1 MDHRVSKDMISQGM
15 SVTGEKKTEDLGG
28 SQYGSVATPSSLM
41 DAYSSMYK
49 KEVEEDAKWGYD
61 SEGRSLNPKD
71 KKKKVKEDVQ
81 NIDEEPISLTL
92 AGLLGAAK
100 AGGAALAA
108 KGAAA
113 AGAAKAGAGALAA
126 KTATAAKAG
135 AGAVKGA
142 ATAAKTTAAK
152 SGMTVKKA
160 GQIAH
165 GASLAHEV
173 GDAVTG
179 MGKPKPTSKG
189 GSVGM
194 RQAGTLAAGHELD
207 GEILKELQD
216 AGLFSEEE
224 IKSLTEISA
233 DLALKASKGAD
244 VARGK
249 LAAAGDKEGAKAK
262 ASQASRLY
270 AASGEKRKKEPVA
283 IPDRSYPKGKGAN
296 YKE

>member
-1 MDHRVSKDMISQGM
+1 MDHRVSKDMISKGM
-15 SVTGEKKTEDLGG
+15 SVTGEKKTEELGG

-61 SEGRSLNPKD
+61 SKTGKSLNPKD
-71 KKKKVKEDVQ
+71 KKKVKEDFGIVS
-81 NIDEEPISLTL
+81 IPAAL
-92 AGLLGAAK
+92 AAAATAAK

-173 GDAVTG
+173 GDLATG
-179 MGKPKPTSKG
+179 TGKPKPTSKG

-207 GEILKELQD
+207 GDVLKELQD
-216 AGLFSEEE
+216 SGLFSEEE
-224 IKSLTEISA
+224 LKSITEISA
-233 DLALKASKGAD
+233 GKLLDAAKASE
-244 VARGK
+244 VSRGK
-249 LAAAGDKEGAKAK
+249 KAVAGDKAGAAK
-262 ASQASRLY
+262 EVVRSKKFYDASVS
-270 AASGEKRKKEPVA
+270 KRKE
-283 IPDRSYPKGKGAN
+283 GK
-296 YKE
+296 